1 MKRNRLNIIYLILI
15 ASFLI
20 LVFKLF
26 DLTIIN
32 GKKYRDFSN
41 NNRIKQID
49 LQASRGKIYDRNGEI
64 LATNE
69 ASYNLIVY
77 ADRFNSVNT
86 EIKNKAIQELIK
98 ILDEGGENYQNDYH
112 LEYLNFKYKSEEDYL
127 KTDITPVDKVID
139 IIEKNN
145 LVEEILTSSINIYDD
160 YIFSPAKRLINYLSR
175 EARNIPISVNTDN
188 GLSVEFIKDD
198 RYKNLINNNE
208 ITSETDAKA
217 YLIAYVNSNKS
228 LLNSIISHPLSRK
241 IVYDLLVRK
250 NLQENLD
257 LQELAFSFDSLF
269 LEHKQMLHGHS
280 KKITIESDAKSD
292 FINLVKENSLK
303 TLLSKAYKKDDNL
316 VIPASKLI
324 NDLEKDGI
332 NTNLK
337 YELKENNEV
346 EIQYKEADNTGQSP
360 LNKLI
365 ELSKNKINDFISNDE
380 IKSFAQNSLFE
391 NNIYPRI
398 YISKWKYTFKS
409 DKEDLIQ
416 NKEKG
421 ITPEKLLLEEKNKY
435 KIKIDNQYLI
445 FNQVA
450 IYNAINKQGYL
461 SYMPITIAKN
471 LDNKTL
477 LKVEENIPKTTG
489 MEVSTQPARYYPNNN
504 LASHVLGYIG
514 PISKDKISDSF
525 TEYKKYDVNDLV
537 GKTGLEESFEDT
549 LRGSKGK
556 KLVYTD
562 VYGRTTNIIEET
574 ESVPGNNLYTTIDKN
589 VQEDMQSI
597 FTDFVK
603 AINNGEK
610 YESYYGK
617 TRVDRA
623 SNAKVGG
630 SIIMN
635 VKTGEI
641 IGMYSHPDFNPNL
654 FVNGISSY
662 NWKLLNKYDEK
673 NEDSDIYSPRPLLN
687 SIIQSANPP
696 GSTFKTVTSLA
707 ALENGLDPNA
717 TINTAG
723 YIQVGQHRFHELIYA
738 TSGRVWGR
746 INLYE
751 ALKVSSNYYYY
762 ALGYGSNP
770 HDSSDKI
777 TKVTLEDIN
786 EITKKL
792 GMHSKTDV
800 EINIPNE
807 SNGSH
812 PSLEGKKLL
821 VRSQLKY
828 FLDNNLEKYAIN
840 NKSKE
845 TIESDKKIILSW
857 LEEGADM
864 SRNQVIKSV
873 SDLGYNAETPLD
885 GNRSGLA
892 DNIKYSYLNMV
903 VWTKSDSL
911 NMVIGQGQNA
921 YTPIQ
926 LVRLAAT
933 IANRGQMP
941 KPTLVKKISNFDDKK
956 IVFENSPKLTQT
968 DIKKEYFEEVV
979 KGMYE
984 VSTTQYARKFFPIK
998 IGSKTGTAEL
1008 SLRNEQGKLRVL
1020 TSEMAFAPLDDP
1032 EIAVYTFIIDGSTS
1046 SNTRIINNDII
1057 YSYYK
1062 HVKKDP
1068 NFVGRRK
1075 DEKILNPMY
1084 AFYTAEKRRST
1095 FDKDFKTD
1103 EEIKLENKK
1112 ETKSEVEE

>member
-1 MKRNRLNIIYLILI
+1 MKRNRLNIIYFILI

-26 DLTIIN
+26 DLTVIN

-41 NNRIKQID
+41 NNRIKQIN
-49 LQASRGKIYDRNGEI
+49 LQASRGKIYDRNGEV

-69 ASYNLIVY
+69 PNYSLIVY
-77 ADRFNSVNT
+77 ADRFNSVKS
-86 EIKNKAIQELIK
+86 EIRNKSIQDLIR
-98 ILDEGGENYQNDYH
+98 ILDEGGENYHNDYH
-112 LEYLNFKYKSEEDYL
+112 LEYLNFKYKNEEDYL
-127 KTDITPVDKVID
+127 NTSITPIDKVID

-145 LVEEILTSSINIYDD
+145 LIEEILNSKITVSGEYT
-160 YIFSPAKRLINYLSR
+160 FLPAKRLVNYLSK
-175 EARNIPISVNTDN
+175 EDRNIPISLNTDD
-188 GLSVEFIKDD
+188 GLSFEFVKDY
-198 RYKNLINNNE
+198 RYENLINNNE
-208 ITSETDAKA
+208 ITSETDAKT
-217 YLIAYVNSNKS
+217 YLIKYINSNKS
-228 LLNSIISHPLSRK
+228 LLNNIISHPLSRK
-241 IVYDLLVRK
+241 ITYDLLLKK
-250 NLQENLD
+250 NLQENLE
-257 LQELAFSFDSLF
+257 LQKIGFSFDSLF
-269 LEHKQMLHGHS
+269 LEHKQMLHTYS
-280 KKITIESDAKSD
+280 KKIRISSDAKSD

-303 TLLSKAYKKDDNL
+303 TLLSKAYKKDNSL

-324 NDLEKDGI
+324 SYLEKEGI
-332 NTNLK
+332 DTNLK

-346 EIQYKEADNTGQSP
+346 EIQYKDVDNSGESA

-365 ELSKNKINDFISNDE
+365 EISKNKIDDFISSDE

-409 DKEDLIQ
+409 DKEDLLQ
-416 NKEKG
+416 NKEKE

-435 KIKIDNQYLI
+435 KIKSENQYLT
-445 FNQVA
+445 FNQTA
-450 IYNAINKQGYL
+450 IYNMLNKQRYL

-471 LDNKTL
+471 LDNSTL
-477 LKVEENIPKTTG
+477 LKLEEKIPKTTG
-489 MEVSTQPARYYPNNN
+489 LEVSTQPSRYYPNNN
-504 LASHVLGYIG
+504 LASHTLGYIG
-514 PISKDKISDSF
+514 PISKDKIFDSF
-525 TEYKKYDVNDLV
+525 TENKKYDVNDFV

-562 VYGRTTNIIEET
+562 VYGRTTNVIEET
-574 ESVPGNNLYTTIDKN
+574 EPVPGNNLYTTIDIN
-589 VQEDMQSI
+589 VQRDMQNI
-597 FTDFVK
+597 FTDFIK

-610 YESYYGK
+610 YDAYYGK
-617 TRVDRA
+617 TRVNGA
-623 SNAKVGG
+623 PNAKVGG

-641 IGMYSHPDFNPNL
+641 IGMYSHPDFNPNM

-662 NWKLLNKYDEK
+662 NWKLLNKHDEK
-673 NEDSDIYSPRPLLN
+673 NDDSDIYSPRPLLN
-687 SIIQSANPP
+687 SIVQSANPP

-723 YIQVGQHRFHELIYA
+723 YIQVGSHKFHELIYS

-770 HDSSDKI
+770 HDPSDNI
-777 TKVTLEDIN
+777 TKVTLDDIN
-786 EITKKL
+786 NITKKL
-792 GMHSKTDV
+792 GMHNKTNV

-807 SNGSH
+807 SSGSH
-812 PSLEGKKLL
+812 PSLEGKKHL
-821 VRSQLKY
+821 VRLQLKY
-828 FLDNNLEKYAIN
+828 FLDNNLKKYIIN
-840 NKSKE
+840 NKSE
-845 TIESDKKIILSW
+845 DEIESDKKIILSW
-857 LEEGADM
+857 LEKGSDM
-864 SRNQVIKSV
+864 SRNEVIKSV
-873 SDLGYNAETPLD
+873 SDLGYNAEKPLD

-892 DNIKYSYLNMV
+892 DSIKYSYLNMV
-903 VWTKSDSL
+903 VWTKADSL

-926 LVRLAAT
+926 LARLVAT
-933 IANRGQMP
+933 IANKGKIP
-941 KPTLVKKISNFDDKK
+941 KPTLVKKIANFDDTKT
-956 IVFENSPKLTQT
+956 IFENSSKFTESG
-968 DIKKEYFEEVV
+968 IKKEYFEEVI
-979 KGMYE
+979 KGMKE
-984 VSTTQYARKFFPIK
+984 VSKTQYARRFFPIE

-1008 SLRNEQGKLRVL
+1008 SLRDEKGNLRVL

-1032 EIAVYTFIIDGSTS
+1032 EIAVYTFIIDGGTS
-1046 SNTRIINNDII
+1046 ENTRVINNDII

-1075 DEKILNPMY
+1075 DNKIVNPRY